1 MKKVCFF
8 SICFIFLALTLNR
21 GFAGGKVEKS
31 VWISTTSS
39 NQWNE
44 RLGVALIPVDGNFDI
59 EIFPDKKVQQ
69 MDGFGGC
76 FNEKGWEA
84 LSWITPEKKNKI
96 LDDLFNQT
104 TGCRFTIC
112 RMPIGANDYA
122 IKWYSLNETP
132 GDYAME
138 NFNLARDKQYLI
150 PYIKAAQ
157 SIYPNLRIW
166 ASPWS
171 PPSWM
176 KLNNNYACKPSK
188 YNPEYKSKILGK
200 EGMNLFNMDEKIL
213 NGYALYFSKF
223 IQEYKKEGIE
233 IFAIHPQNEFHSS
246 TIYPGCTWQASSLAI
261 FVGKYL
267 GPRFEK
273 DNISSQIWFGTMER
287 PFVAEIDTILNDEYC
302 KKYVKG
308 VGFQWGG
315 RPAVLEVHSKYKDLK
330 LMQTES
336 ECGDGSNDWKAA
348 EHTWDLMRSYI
359 GNGVN
364 YYIYWNMVLEES
376 GVSTWGWE
384 QNALVTV
391 NSKTKNVKYTPEF
404 YLMKHFSHF
413 VENGAYRIQIS
424 KLGANMLAFQ
434 NPDGQIVIVVY
445 NSEDSDQVMRIK
457 IGDKMITPKL
467 SSKSFNTFAINI

>member
-1 MKKVCFF
+1 MKKTYFL
-8 SICFIFLALTLNR
+8 SICFIFVTLTLNIV
-21 GFAGGKVEKS
+21 FAGGKVDKT

-44 RLGVALIPVDGNFDI
+44 RLGVAVLPVEGNIDI
-59 EIFPDKKVQQ
+59 EIFPDKKAQQ

-84 LSWITPEKKNKI
+84 LNWITPEKRNKI

-104 TGCRFTIC
+104 TGCRFSIC
-112 RMPIGANDYA
+112 RMPIGASDYA

-132 GDYAME
+132 GDYAMT
-138 NFNLARDKQYLI
+138 NFSLSRDKQYLI

-157 SIYPNLRIW
+157 TIYPNLRIW

-171 PPSWM
+171 PPTWM
-176 KLNNNYACKPSK
+176 KRNNNYASKSSK
-188 YNPEYKSKILGK
+188 YNKEYNSGIEGK
-200 EGMNLFNMDEKIL
+200 EGQNLFIMNDSTL
-213 NGYALYFSKF
+213 SAYALYFSKF
-223 IQEYKKEGIE
+223 CKEYKKEGID
-233 IFAIHPQNEFHSS
+233 ILSVHVQNEFHSGQIFPS
-246 TIYPGCTWQASSLAI
+246 CPWTAGGLATFI
-261 FVGKYL
+261 GKYL

-273 DNISSQIWFGTMER
+273 DNISSEIWFGTMER
-287 PFVAEIDTILNDEYC
+287 PYVAEIDTILNDPYS

-315 RPAVLEVHSKYKDLK
+315 KPAVLEVHSRYKDLR

-348 EHTWDLMRSYI
+348 EKTWNLMKSYI

-364 YYIYWNMVLEES
+364 SYIYWNMVLEES
-376 GVSTWGWE
+376 GVSTWGWK
-384 QNALVTV
+384 QNALITI
-391 NSKTKNVKYTPEF
+391 NSKNKNVKYTPEF

-424 KLGANMLAFQ
+424 KVGEDILAFQ
-434 NPDGQIVIVVY
+434 NPNGQIVIVIY
-445 NSEDSDQVMRIK
+445 NNKDSDQVMRIK